1 MKQAPSNL
9 KFKKYHKASSKF
21 LNLME
26 QKSFIPSR
34 GLYALKSVDS
44 GKLTFKHIEAGR
56 RAIRRTIKK
65 TGDMWIKVFT
75 YASVSKK
82 PTAVRMG
89 KGKGSHSYWMCPI
102 RPGQIIYEIG
112 GAPVDLSLKA
122 LKSAGTKL
130 PFKTSIIKLIY

>member
-9 KFKKYHKASSKF
+9 KFKKYHKVSSKF
-21 LNLME
+21 LTLIE
-26 QKSFIPSR
+26 QKSFIPSK
-34 GLYALKSVDS
+34 GLYALKSISS

-65 TGDMWIKVFT
+65 NGDMWIKVFT

-89 KGKGSHSYWMCPI
+89 KGKGLHSYWICPI

-112 GAPVDLSLKA
+112 GAPLDLSIKA
-122 LKSAGTKL
+122 LRSAGTKL